1 MIDDV
6 TGHYEVTSAVLSV
19 ERECERVGDPGH
31 GAIASFLGV
40 VRNHAGPDR
49 TGVTSILYEAFPE
62 MAEKKMAEI
71 GATLVSRYAQGKRM
85 RISIVHRVGELRVG
99 EASVV
104 IAIGCERRKESLAAC
119 AEAIERLKEIVPV
132 WKKERFADGSEW
144 VGWAG
149 DAPTPAPKR

>member
-1 MIDDV
+1 MIDDA
-6 TGHYEVTSAVLSV
+6 TGHYEVTSAVLSSD
-19 ERECERVGDPGH
+19 RECERVAHPGH
-31 GAIASFLGV
+31 GAIATFVGV
-40 VRNHAGPDR
+40 VRDHAGER
-49 TGVTSILYEAFPE
+49 SGVTSILYEAFAE

-71 GATLVSRYAQGKRM
+71 GAALVSRYAQGKRM
-85 RISIVHRVGELRVG
+85 RVSIVHRVGELRVG

-144 VGWAG
+144 VGWHG
-149 DAPTPAPKR
+149 DAPTTTPKR